1 MDVLKRYENNRLR
14 TAVRKIIFINQFN
27 KIQKDSVNDKDPMI
41 IQPMSS
47 TIENEGIIEDIHL
60 PNSI

>member
-27 KIQKDSVNDKDPMI
+27 KIQKDSVNDKDPMM